1 MIYVYQEHAT
11 LKSFHRLL
19 HRTVMVHVG
28 NQTKICL
35 QGHFLSFGTEFI
47 LSCKK
52 KITIISYHLFKK
64 ITKYSINML
73 KWEKVSSC
81 KSFQVSYTPMAS
93 LKNILKTTVTPTHF
107 QLVEVKNANFEI
119 RKTWDLI
126 PDLPLVSHA
135 NLFVPLSLSFLTN
148 KTGIIPT
155 LLRFCGD

>member
-1 MIYVYQEHAT
+1 
-11 LKSFHRLL
+11 
-19 HRTVMVHVG
+19 
-28 NQTKICL
+28 
-35 QGHFLSFGTEFI
+35 
-47 LSCKK
+47 
-52 KITIISYHLFKK
+52 
-64 ITKYSINML
+64 
-73 KWEKVSSC
+73 
-81 KSFQVSYTPMAS
+81 MAS
-93 LKNILKTTVTPTHF
+93 LKNILKMTVTPTHF